1 MNCAR
6 GRLLRIVVYNGP
18 AAAARLLLEHGA
30 DVNASDSGWTALHV
44 AARDGRLEMLGL
56 LLEAGAN
63 VEARWEGKTAL
74 YCTSWGAHDVYT
86 IKSTR
91 KCAKLLLSHG
101 ARAICGMWNA
111 ITRGRRDLVK
121 IFLRAGA
128 RAIADEDMPL
138 RCPANK
144 SPYEVLDAVR
154 AAGGWPEYVAAHRRV
169 LAGLVAKLGAK
180 GAVPLDAAGHVV
192 AFYCPPGGF

>member
-1 MNCAR
+1 
-6 GRLLRIVVYNGP
+6 
-18 AAAARLLLEHGA
+18 
-30 DVNASDSGWTALHV
+30 
-44 AARDGRLEMLGL
+44 MLGL

-101 ARAICGMWNA
+101 VRAICGMWNA

-128 RAIADEDMPL
+128 RTFKDLPC
-138 RCPANK
+138 RSSAND
-144 SPYEVLDAVR
+144 SAFQVLDAVR